1 MKNREIAIYFFIVTI
16 LMACQPS
23 KPMYNVSTQI
33 PLPTETHFFTATPH
47 FTVTPAHPSPSATFR
62 IPEIMPKITATPII
76 AKIDTEE
83 DLNFIIR
90 KQIYPYPCFGYNFA
104 KSPLTDVNHA
114 SELHFVEVDV
124 QPDPKKYLVEEIA
137 DNANGS
143 RKAWV
148 ACDNADHCEDKIY
161 VQDVKSKK
169 AYEITWEDQMFWR
182 SIQWI
187 TWINDNIL
195 TLLQSANPDHALVMA
210 INIDKREVLYQG
222 IIFPDYACAT
232 STPTP

>member
-1 MKNREIAIYFFIVTI
+1 
-16 LMACQPS
+16 MACQSSKQTPS
-23 KPMYNVSTQI
+23 
-33 PLPTETHFFTATPH
+33 PTETYFFTATPH
-47 FTVTPAHPSPSATFR
+47 FTFTPSQSATFR
-62 IPEIMPKITATPII
+62 IPEITPKITATPIS
-76 AKIDTEE
+76 AEIDTEE
-83 DLNFIIR
+83 DLNLIIR

-114 SELHFVEVDV
+114 SELYFVKVDV
-124 QPDPKKYLVEEIA
+124 QPNPQKYLVEEIA

-161 VQDVKSKK
+161 VQDNKSKEV
-169 AYEITWEDQMFWR
+169 YEITWEDQMFWR
-182 SIQWI
+182 PIQWI
-187 TWINDNIL
+187 TWINNDIL

-210 INIDKREVLYQG
+210 INIEKREVLYQG

-232 STPTP
+232 STPIP